1 VVFFFLSFGSWA
13 FLIHRTVNQLA
24 IYQMPKQMQPFFY
37 ENIDYLVQ
45 HSVRPD
51 QTLLIA
57 KKNTV
62 VEN

>member
-24 IYQMPKQMQPFFY
+24 IYQLPPFFY

>member
-1 VVFFFLSFGSWA
+1 
-13 FLIHRTVNQLA
+13 LIHRTVSQLA